1 MPAIAYLNGEYLPLA
16 QVRISPLDRG
26 FLFADGVYETIPA
39 YNGRLFRLMEHLQRL
54 HNSLTA
60 IGVENNLSYAE
71 WSALLNELVVRN
83 GGSNLSL
90 YLQITRGATECRD
103 HGFPSS
109 TPPTVFAMVSPL
121 QPLPQALR
129 RVGISVVTVNDVR
142 WGACHIKSIALLANV
157 LARQQAVE
165 RGAAD
170 AILVRDGRLTEGT
183 ASNVFV
189 VRDGILL
196 TPPKDQFIL
205 PGITRDLVLEL
216 AAANNMA
223 YHEQYLSRE
232 VLTKADEVWLTS
244 STKEI
249 LPVTSVDG
257 RSVGN
262 GVPGPLWRR
271 MTNLYQAYKCEV
283 CQPVTE

>member
-1 MPAIAYLNGEYLPLA
+1 
-16 QVRISPLDRG
+16 
-26 FLFADGVYETIPA
+26 
-39 YNGRLFRLMEHLQRL
+39 
-54 HNSLTA
+54 
-60 IGVENNLSYAE
+60 
-71 WSALLNELVVRN
+71 
-83 GGSNLSL
+83 
-90 YLQITRGATECRD
+90 
-103 HGFPSS
+103 
-109 TPPTVFAMVSPL
+109 MVSPL